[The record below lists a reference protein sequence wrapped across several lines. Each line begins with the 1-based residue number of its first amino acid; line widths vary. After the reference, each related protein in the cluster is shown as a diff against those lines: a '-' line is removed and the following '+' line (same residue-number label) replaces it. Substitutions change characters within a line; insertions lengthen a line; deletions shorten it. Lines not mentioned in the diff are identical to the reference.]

1 MNRAAANATMAVPRW
16 TITKKGTTKMKAIEW
31 TDEYQ
36 RAFKELKASLA
47 SPPLLN
53 PSKPDEEFFLY
64 LVVSLTVVSS
74 ALIQK
79 EDRVQSPVCYTSR
92 VLRRAEERYPFMG
105 KLASAQAL
113 ADFVTKFMTNKAE
126 SRGVAAPWK
135 V

>member
-1 MNRAAANATMAVPRW
+1 MAVPRW

-105 KLASAQAL
+105 KLASTQAL